1 MDYIKEYKSFI
12 NGHYLGEGVRITAGI
27 VLPAL
32 LLNHFNLLPVGV
44 VVALGA
50 MSVSITDNPG
60 PIHHRK
66 NGMVAC
72 IIINTIIAVVT
83 GFVAPHP
90 FLLGTLIVLAC
101 FVFSMIGVYGNR
113 VNSIGVSALLIM
125 VLNIDRQHHGWDVL
139 LNAAYILAGGVW
151 YMLLSLLL
159 YSFRPYKLAQ
169 QALGD
174 CIMATAGYLRVRA
187 SFYEKQVDYER
198 TYQRML
204 EEQVAVHEKQNLVR
218 ELLYKSRH
226 IIKDSTTTGRTLV
239 MIFTDVVD
247 LFERTMTS
255 YQDYKA
261 LHEAFDDDDILQKY
275 RELILELSN
284 ELDEIGIAVKSGG
297 ASEETGAL
305 SAHISRTRNY
315 FDEFRNN
322 KRTAENVDDFISLR
336 HILNSISDIAN
347 RIHTLH
353 LYTTYDKETAKK
365 ATISKD
371 YDQFVTHEK
380 FDLKLFRD
388 NLSFESNNFR
398 HALRISIATLVGFII
413 SMFFPF
419 GHSYWILLT
428 IIVILKPAYSLTK
441 KRNYQR
447 LTGTVFGAFIGL
459 VILYF
464 VKDRD
469 ALFVI
474 MLLLMVGTYSL
485 LRTNYMFSVI
495 FMTPYILLLFHLLSD
510 ASFKTIITDRI
521 IDTVIGSAIA
531 FLANL
536 SLLPAWEHEKI
547 VDYMLQAIKN
557 NKNYFKN
564 VAAAFTG
571 NPVTN
576 TEYKLSRKNAF
587 VALANLSDAFSRMMS
602 EPKSKQRNIKELH
615 QFVVLNHTLTSH
627 IATLASYVRPLSEK
641 YASQDFVPATNKIA
655 ARFEDAEKIMTETPG
670 KKEATSDTTHDIIQ
684 QRLQKL
690 LVARRE
696 ELKQG
701 ILQSEVQKELTE
713 FKPVADQFN
722 FIGNLSKDIKV
733 VGEKWMEK

>member
-12 NGHYLGEGVRITAGI
+12 NSHYLGEGVRITAGI
-27 VLPAL
+27 ILPAIV
-32 LLNHFNLLPVGV
+32 LNYFNLLSVGV

-50 MSVSITDNPG
+50 MTVSITDNPG

-66 NGMVAC
+66 NGMMVC
-72 IIINTIIAVVT
+72 IIINTIIAALT
-83 GFVAPHP
+83 GFVAPHS
-90 FLLGTLIVLAC
+90 FLLGILIAIAC

-151 YMLLSLLL
+151 YMLLSLVL

-174 CIMATAGYLRVRA
+174 CIMATADYLRVRA
-187 SFYEKQVDYER
+187 SFYRKDVDYER

-204 EEQVAVHEKQNLVR
+204 EEQIAVHEKQNLVR

-226 IIKDSTTTGRTLV
+226 VIKDSTTTSRTLV
-239 MIFTDVVD
+239 MIFTDIVD

-261 LHEAFDDDDILQKY
+261 LHEAFDDDGILEQY
-275 RELILELSN
+275 RQLILELSN
-284 ELDEIGIAVKSGG
+284 ELDEIGIAVKSGE
-297 ASEETGAL
+297 ASEETGVLA
-305 SAHISRTRNY
+305 SHIAAARNY

-322 KRTAENVDDFISLR
+322 KRTADNVDSFISLR

-353 LYTTYDKETAKK
+353 LYTTYDKDIAKK
-365 ATISKD
+365 EKLSPD
-371 YDQFVTHEK
+371 YDQFVTHEE
-380 FDLKLFRD
+380 FDLKLLKD

-398 HALRISIATLVGFII
+398 HALRISIATLAGFIV

-447 LTGTVFGAFIGL
+447 LIGTVLGAAIGI

-464 VKDRD
+464 VKNND
-469 ALFVI
+469 ALFVV
-474 MLLLMVGTYSL
+474 MLFLMIGTYSL
-485 LRTNYMFSVI
+485 WRTNYMYSVI
-495 FMTPYILLLFHLLSD
+495 FMTPYILLMFHLLTN
-510 ASFKTIITDRI
+510 ANFKTIISDRI
-521 IDTVIGSAIA
+521 IDTAIGSAIA

-547 VDYMLQAIKN
+547 VNYMLQAVIN

-564 VAAAFTG
+564 VAVAFTG

-587 VALANLSDAFSRMMS
+587 VALANLSDAFSRMMA
-602 EPKSKQRNIKELH
+602 EPKSKQKNIKVLH

-641 YASQDFVPATNKIA
+641 YASADFVPAVNKA
-655 ARFEDAEKIMTETPG
+655 VARFEDAEKILEETPAEH
-670 KKEATSDTTHDIIQ
+670 EAPADTTHDIVQ

-690 LVARRE
+690 LLARRE

-701 ILQSEVQKELTE
+701 ITQSDVQKELTE

-733 VGEKWMEK
+733 VGEKWMED